1 LDKIYGNDTATVCEV
16 QNQIFLFNE
25 TVNFMKFNQV
35 TIKDIARELGI
46 SPSTVSRAL
55 KDHPDI
61 SVATKK
67 AVNELADKLNYQPNI
82 VALNLRQKKTN
93 TIGVII
99 PEIVHF
105 FFSTVISGIED
116 VAYTAGYNVILAQ
129 SNESYQR
136 EITDM
141 KALFNSRVDGMLL
154 SISRETTNFDH
165 IESIISKGVPIV
177 FYDRMYNSPNSSK
190 VIVDDYAGA
199 KEAVNHLIEQGCKK
213 IAHINGSPNL
223 IISIDR
229 FRGYTEALQE
239 NKLAV
244 DDDLIVNCQSGTF
257 EEGKKAALKLL
268 SQKNIPDAI
277 FAGNDPMAMG
287 AMMAIKEKGLKIP
300 QDVAIVGF
308 SNWFFG
314 ELMDPSLTTVDQP
327 GFEMGQ
333 EAARL
338 LIRQIEMK
346 DKEDFDPQPETK
358 ILKTRLVI
366 RNSSLKKDIK
376 KR

>member
-1 LDKIYGNDTATVCEV
+1 
-16 QNQIFLFNE
+16 
-25 TVNFMKFNQV
+25 MKFNQI

-61 SVATKK
+61 SVQTKK
-67 AVNELADKLNYQPNI
+67 AVNELAEKLNYQPNI

-136 EITDM
+136 EMTDM

-154 SISRETTNFDH
+154 SVSRETTNFDH

-177 FYDRMYNSPNSSK
+177 FYDRMYNSPTSSK

-199 KEAVNHLIEQGCKK
+199 KEAVNHLIEQGCNR
-213 IAHINGSPNL
+213 IAHLNGAPNL
-223 IISIDR
+223 IISVDR
-229 FRGYTEALQE
+229 FRGYQDALKE
-239 NKLAV
+239 HHMEFNN
-244 DDDLIVNCQSGTF
+244 DLVVTCPSGTF
-257 EEGKKAALKLL
+257 EEGKKATKKLL
-268 SQKNIPDAI
+268 ALPHPPDAI
-277 FAGNDPMAMG
+277 FANNDPMAMG

-314 ELMDPSLTTVDQP
+314 ELMEPSLTTVDQP

-346 DKEDFDPQPETK
+346 EKDQFEIQPETK
-358 ILKTRLVI
+358 ILKTRLII
-366 RNSSLKKDIK
+366 RDSSLKSVK
-376 KR
+376 KK

>member
-1 LDKIYGNDTATVCEV
+1 
-16 QNQIFLFNE
+16 
-25 TVNFMKFNQV
+25 MKFNQI

-67 AVNELADKLNYQPNI
+67 AVNELADKLNYQPNT
-82 VALNLRQKKTN
+82 VALNLRQRKTN

-116 VAYTAGYNVILAQ
+116 VAYEAGYNVILAQ
-129 SNESYQR
+129 SNESVER
-136 EITDM
+136 EKSDI
-141 KALFNSRVDGMLL
+141 KALFNSRVDGLLL

-165 IESIISKGVPIV
+165 IESIISKGLPIV
-177 FYDRMYNSPNSSK
+177 FYDRMYTNPNTSK
-190 VIVDDYAGA
+190 VIVDDYVGA
-199 KEAVNHLIEQGCKK
+199 KEAVLHLIEQGYKR
-213 IAHINGSPNL
+213 IAHLEAAPGLQIALDRRRGYVDALNENNIAVKETMIIECPNGSL
-223 IISIDR
+223 ED
-229 FRGYTEALQE
+229 
-239 NKLAV
+239 
-244 DDDLIVNCQSGTF
+244 
-257 EEGKKAALKLL
+257 GKKATKKLL
-268 SQKNIPDAI
+268 SLASPPDAI
-277 FAGNDPMAMG
+277 FANNDLLAMG
-287 AMMAIKEKGLKIP
+287 AMLAIKEKGLKIP
-300 QDVAIVGF
+300 GDIALMGF
-308 SNWFFG
+308 SNWFFSQ
-314 ELMDPSLTTVDQP
+314 LLDPPLSSVDQP

-346 DKEDFDPQPETK
+346 DKDQLEVQPETK

-366 RNSSLKKDIK
+366 RESSLGKSAKKK
-376 KR
+376 

>member
-1 LDKIYGNDTATVCEV
+1 MN
-16 QNQIFLFNE
+16 
-25 TVNFMKFNQV
+25 FNQV

-61 SVATKK
+61 SVETKK
-67 AVNELADKLNYQPNI
+67 AVNALAEKLNYQPNI

-116 VAYTAGYNVILAQ
+116 VAYQAGYNVIITQ
-129 SNESYQR
+129 SNESYER
-136 EITDM
+136 EMTDL

-154 SISRETTNFDH
+154 SLSRETINFDH
-165 IESIISKGVPIV
+165 IESLISKGVPIV
-177 FYDRMYNSPNSSK
+177 FYDRMYDSPHTSK

-199 KEAVNHLIEQGCKK
+199 KEAVLHLIDQGWKK
-213 IAHINGSPNL
+213 IAHLMAAPNL
-223 IISIDR
+223 KISTDR
-229 FRGYTEALQE
+229 LKGYEDAMQE
-239 NKLAV
+239 SGLKSNKEWV
-244 DDDLIVNCQSGTF
+244 VECHSGTF
-257 EEGKKAALKLL
+257 EEGKRATKKLL
-268 SQKNIPDAI
+268 ALPNPPDAI
-277 FAGNDPMAMG
+277 FANNDPMAMG
-287 AMMAIKEKGLKIP
+287 AMMAIKDKGLKIP
-300 QDVAIVGF
+300 NDIAVVGF

-314 ELMDPSLTTVDQP
+314 ELLEPSLTTVDQP

-338 LIRQIEMK
+338 LIKQIESK
-346 DKEDFDPQPETK
+346 DKDHLQHETK
-358 ILKTRLVI
+358 ILKTKLVV
-366 RNSSLKKDIK
+366 RHSSLKKGGSK
-376 KR
+376 

>member
-1 LDKIYGNDTATVCEV
+1 
-16 QNQIFLFNE
+16 
-25 TVNFMKFNQV
+25 MKYVQV

-61 SVATKK
+61 SIATKK

-116 VAYTAGYNVILAQ
+116 VAYQGGYNVILAQ

-136 EITDM
+136 EMTDM

-154 SISRETTNFDH
+154 SLSRETTNYDH

-177 FYDRMYNSPNSSK
+177 FYDRMYKNPNTSN
-190 VIVDDYAGA
+190 VIVDDYLGA
-199 KEAVNHLIEQGCKK
+199 KEAVSHLIDQGCKR
-213 IAHINGSPNL
+213 IAHLEGTSKLLISEDRLRGYQDALKENNIEFNKDL
-223 IISIDR
+223 IIDCPD
-229 FRGYTEALQE
+229 G
-239 NKLAV
+239 N
-244 DDDLIVNCQSGTF
+244 F
-257 EEGKKAALKLL
+257 EEGKKMTKKLL
-268 SQKNIPDAI
+268 EMSKPPDAI
-277 FAGNDPMAMG
+277 FANNDPLAMG
-287 AMMAIKEKGLKIP
+287 AMMAIKESGLKIP
-300 QDVAIVGF
+300 DDIAIVGF

-314 ELMDPSLTTVDQP
+314 ELMEPSLTTVDQP

-338 LIRQIEMK
+338 LIKQIEMK
-346 DKEDFDPQPETK
+346 EKDLEDYKPETK
-358 ILKTRLVI
+358 ILKTRLII
-366 RNSSLKKDIK
+366 RNSSLRKSNKKK
-376 KR
+376 

>member
-1 LDKIYGNDTATVCEV
+1 
-16 QNQIFLFNE
+16 
-25 TVNFMKFNQV
+25 MKFNQV

-61 SVATKK
+61 SVQTKK
-67 AVNELADKLNYQPNI
+67 AVNELAEKLNYQPNI

-136 EITDM
+136 ELTDL
-141 KALFNSRVDGMLL
+141 KALFNSRVDGMLI

-177 FYDRMYNSPNSSK
+177 FYDRMYNSPTSSK

-199 KEAVNHLIEQGCKK
+199 KEGVNHLIEQGCKR
-213 IAHINGSPNL
+213 IAHLNGAPNL
-223 IISIDR
+223 MISIDR
-229 FRGYTEALQE
+229 LRGYKDALEE
-239 NKLAV
+239 NGMKYDESLVASV
-244 DDDLIVNCQSGTF
+244 PSGTF
-257 EEGKKAALKLL
+257 EEGKRGMNKLL
-268 SQKNIPDAI
+268 SLNPLPDAV

-287 AMMAIKEKGLKIP
+287 AMMAIKERGLKIP
-300 QDVAIVGF
+300 QDIALVGF

-314 ELMDPSLTTVDQP
+314 ELMEPSLTSIDQP

-333 EAARL
+333 EAARI

-346 DKEDFDPQPETK
+346 DKEDFEPQAEIK
-358 ILKTRLVI
+358 VLKTRLVI
-366 RNSSLKKDIK
+366 RNSSLKKDK
-376 KR
+376 KK

>member
-1 LDKIYGNDTATVCEV
+1 MN
-16 QNQIFLFNE
+16 
-25 TVNFMKFNQV
+25 FNQV

-61 SVATKK
+61 SVETKK
-67 AVNELADKLNYQPNI
+67 AVNALAEKLNYQPNI
-82 VALNLRQKKTN
+82 VALNLRQRKTN

-105 FFSTVISGIED
+105 FFSTIISGIED
-116 VAYTAGYNVILAQ
+116 VAYQAGYNVILAQ

-136 EITDM
+136 EVTDM

-154 SISRETTNFDH
+154 SLSRETMNFDH
-165 IESIISKGVPIV
+165 IESIIARGVPIV
-177 FYDRMYNSPNSSK
+177 FYDRMYDTPQCSK
-190 VIVDDYAGA
+190 VIVDDYSGA
-199 KEAVNHLIEQGCKK
+199 NEAVLHMIDQGCERL
-213 IAHINGSPNL
+213 AHLMAAPNL
-223 IISIDR
+223 KISIDR
-229 FRGYTEALQE
+229 LKGFEDALKE
-239 NKLAV
+239 NNMTPNPEW
-244 DDDLIVNCQSGTF
+244 IVECRSGTF
-257 EEGKKAALKLL
+257 EEGKRATKKLL
-268 SQKNIPDAI
+268 SMPNPPDAI
-277 FAGNDPMAMG
+277 FANNDPMAMG
-287 AMMAIKEKGLKIP
+287 AMMAIKEKGLRIP
-300 QDVAIVGF
+300 QDIAVVGF

-346 DKEDFDPQPETK
+346 EKNKGEPSPETK
-358 ILKTRLVI
+358 TLKTKLVV
-366 RNSSLKKDIK
+366 RNSSQ
-376 KR
+376 KRNAPK